1 MVYITLHRLRI
12 HCSGWEW
19 NFAEF
24 LKITLL
30 EIENDDSGES
40 ESESVASIHPQILSE
55 SPHMSL
61 LPFFLTLCIMFKSRA
76 TQLSTMLCQPV
87 CPSVGWL
94 VSWSISHTWRFYIF
108 CILLLHCSC
117 PSALVTSNAAPAHP
131 HATGVAVNPALVILT
146 ENILQ
151 FVVGSFFSW
160 VWKDMVWQKN

>member
-55 SPHMSL
+55 SPQLSL

-76 TQLSTMLCQPV
+76 TQLSTMPCQPA
-87 CPSVGWL
+87 CPSVGWSVGQSVTL
-94 VSWSISHTWRFYIF
+94 DVFMSSFIS
-108 CILLLHCSC
+108 LLLPKCPGDLKCGPCPPTRNWGSCISGLSNTERSYLSVCSW
-117 PSALVTSNAAPAHP
+117 L
-131 HATGVAVNPALVILT
+131 IL
-146 ENILQ
+146 
-151 FVVGSFFSW
+151 
-160 VWKDMVWQKN
+160 